1 MTLRE
6 NIVKAKTRLNEGR
19 FSDCRSI
26 LNDILDEMQE
36 EEQTTRDDVRNNVRN
51 KILGQIDKT
60 ILNDDPDG
68 ALTWAHVLQMLPE

>member
-6 NIVKAKTRLNEGR
+6 NIVKAKVRLNEGR

-36 EEQTTRDDVRNNVRN
+36 EEQTTRDDVRNDIRN
-51 KILGQIDKT
+51 KILRQIDKI

-68 ALTWAHVLQMLPE
+68 ALTWAQVLSMFPS